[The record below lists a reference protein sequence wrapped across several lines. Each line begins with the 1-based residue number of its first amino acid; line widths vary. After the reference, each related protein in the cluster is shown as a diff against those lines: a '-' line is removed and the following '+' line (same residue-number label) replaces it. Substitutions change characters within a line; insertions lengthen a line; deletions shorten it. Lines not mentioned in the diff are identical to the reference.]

1 MDRCKCK
8 KTYCCSYSGDII
20 FIKDEWCHYRKE
32 EYSYGKWYCVQSNE
46 DDFYYWSM
54 DVSSFIEHF
63 HTEGD
68 VREIEIDK
76 IIN

>member
-8 KTYCCSYSGDII
+8 KTYCCSYSEDII
-20 FIKDEWCHYRKE
+20 FIKDEWYHYVIE
-32 EYSYGKWYCVQSNE
+32 DYSYGKWYNVQINE
-46 DDFYYWSM
+46 DDFYYWNI

-63 HTEGD
+63 YTVAEI
-68 VREIEIDK
+68 REIEIDK